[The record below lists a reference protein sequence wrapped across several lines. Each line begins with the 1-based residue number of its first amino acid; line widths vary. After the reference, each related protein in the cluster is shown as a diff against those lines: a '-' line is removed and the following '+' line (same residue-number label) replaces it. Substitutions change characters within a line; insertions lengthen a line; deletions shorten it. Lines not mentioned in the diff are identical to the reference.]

1 MVVVL
6 HGGIFVDH
14 RTVQTLGRQGQA
26 NEAACLEDPSVPLV
40 LDEIAIRIERDPVWF
55 PRNLVH
61 RVYQW
66 LEEMLQLV

>member
-1 MVVVL
+1 MIAVL
-6 HGGIFVDH
+6 HCGIFVDH
-14 RTVQTLGRQGQA
+14 RTQTLGRQGQA

-40 LDEIAIRIERDPVWF
+40 LDEMAIRIERGPLLF